1 MLASVLIR
9 ARTRRC
15 EPFQLEV
22 WLHFCG
28 ALAMALDQGQC
39 PFLRFECAVALPGAL
54 DVLRSQGGT
63 FTFDHTQG
71 DWGCFMSRKPVM
83 LSHICQNSAVWFRS
97 RYSKYMLVLKACAL
111 SDKGYLCDPYPNNFR
126 LKPYTVDDLTDF
138 NGSAHCGMYVT

>member
-1 MLASVLIR
+1 MWYACLCVSISSSNQFMLASVLIR

-71 DWGCFMSRKPVM
+71 DWGCFTSRKPVF
-83 LSHICQNSAVWFRS
+83 LSHICPNSVVWSQCTLQQIRVCFE
-97 RYSKYMLVLKACAL
+97 
-111 SDKGYLCDPYPNNFR
+111 GLCIVGAR
-126 LKPYTVDDLTDF
+126 LP
-138 NGSAHCGMYVT
+138 